1 MSFNN
6 IFNTKTDAMGQVIS
20 SPSSGEEREAYVNLY
35 WLLGGSKGGPTRLKI
50 LIEIKRNP
58 MNPNQIS
65 RRLGLGYKT
74 AMYHL
79 NILEKSGLIKRLNN
93 RYGAPYYTTEVVD
106 ANWAKIIKLASK
118 LGIDAE
124 WD

>member
-1 MSFNN
+1 MSFNS
-6 IFNTKTDAMGQVIS
+6 IFNTKTDAVGQAIS

-35 WLLGGSKGGPTRLKI
+35 WLLGGSKGGPTRLRI

-65 RRLGLGYKT
+65 KLLGLGYKT
-74 AMYHL
+74 VMYHL
-79 NILEKSGLIKRLNN
+79 NILEKSGLIKRLGNK
-93 RYGAPYYTTEVVD
+93 YGSPYYTTEIVD
-106 ANWAKIIKLASK
+106 SNWAKIIKLAGK
-118 LGIDAE
+118 LGIDTG

>member
-1 MSFNN
+1 MSFNH
-6 IFNTKTDAMGQVIS
+6 IFDTRTDAVKGAAL
-20 SPSSGEEREAYVNLY
+20 PASGAAERETYVNLY

-50 LIEIKRNP
+50 LIEIKRSP

-74 AMYHL
+74 TMYHL

-93 RYGAPYYTTEVVD
+93 KYGAPYYTTELVD
-106 ANWAKIIKLASK
+106 SNWAKIIKLASK
-118 LGIDAE
+118 LGIDVE